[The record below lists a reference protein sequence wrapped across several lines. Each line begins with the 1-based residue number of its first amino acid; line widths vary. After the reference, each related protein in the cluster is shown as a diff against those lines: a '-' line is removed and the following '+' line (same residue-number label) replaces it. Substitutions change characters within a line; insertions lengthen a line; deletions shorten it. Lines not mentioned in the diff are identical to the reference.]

1 MSSPQTLRGQATVH
15 SLLGTMQFAAVLTNG
30 AAEVQS
36 APFTHKADVQERVD
50 ANEMVRGFKA
60 RNERWEVTVTF
71 FATTADFPTSNAYAD
86 ALKGAILPRM
96 MSVVTLSGFEEA
108 VRTGNALTEGA
119 PSINGDYVYKGDGTF
134 EPSADWLKVTL
145 PLVKFSHQT
154 AANLTKAVT

>member
-1 MSSPQTLRGQATVH
+1 MPSPQTLRGQATVH
-15 SLLGTMQFAAVLTNG
+15 SLLGTMTFAAILTNG

-36 APFTHKADVQERVD
+36 APFNHKADIAERVD

-86 ALKGAILPRM
+86 ALKGAILPRL
-96 MSVVTLSGFEEA
+96 MSVVTLSAFEEA
-108 VRTGNALTEGA
+108 TRTGNAATEGA
-119 PSINGDYVYKGDGTF
+119 PSINGDYIYKEGGTY
-134 EPSADWLKVTL
+134 EPSGDWLKVTL
-145 PLVKFSHQT
+145 PLTKYTHQT